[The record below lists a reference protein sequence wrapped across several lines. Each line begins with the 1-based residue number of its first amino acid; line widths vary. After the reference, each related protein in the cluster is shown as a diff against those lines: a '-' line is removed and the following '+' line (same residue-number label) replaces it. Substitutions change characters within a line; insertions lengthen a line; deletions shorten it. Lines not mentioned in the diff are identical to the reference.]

1 MIRTPD
7 SPLARSPGVGG
18 TADQANP
25 GQPVFAEGLQYVGET
40 PDGPLMELNMG
51 PQHPSTHGVLRLVL
65 RVEGE
70 VVRYADPD
78 IGYLHTGFE
87 KDFERVTYHQGT
99 PWTDRMDYLSP
110 PGNNLCYALAV
121 EKLLGETVPERAQ
134 RIRVIMVEL
143 ARIGSH
149 LIWLGTH
156 GLDLGAQS
164 TFLYAWRDRER
175 ILEINEMVSG
185 VRMMTS
191 FIRVGGLMADTPPEF
206 EDAVRLFVKDFR
218 VRCDDYSKLLTSN
231 PLWEDRTR
239 GLGMI
244 PGPEALSWGFTGAT
258 LRASGVSYDVRKHQ
272 PYSGY
277 DDYDFDVPL
286 GVHGDVYDRYLV
298 RIQEMREALRIVEQA
313 VEKLKPGPIT
323 ISNRKVVLPP
333 RHELDT
339 SMEAVI
345 HHFKLVTEGFRPPA
359 GEVYQ
364 AVESPRGE
372 LGFYIVSDASNKPY
386 RVKVRAPSFQFVSAI
401 GRLVTGHQVADI
413 VAILGSLDFVLGDV
427 DR

>member
-1 MIRTPD
+1 VIRTPD

>member
-1 MIRTPD
+1 MTQGIGMEP
-7 SPLARSPGVGG
+7 G
-18 TADQANP
+18 TAMAP
-25 GQPVFAEGLQYVGET
+25 GAGAAPQPAFSEGLQYIGET

-65 RVEGE
+65 QVEGE

-110 PGNNLCYALAV
+110 PGNNLGWALAI
-121 EKLLGETVPERAQ
+121 EKLLGEEVPDRAR

-149 LIWLGTH
+149 LIWVGTH
-156 GLDLGAQS
+156 GLDMGAQS

-191 FIRVGGLMADTPPEF
+191 FIRVGGLMADTPPGF
-206 EDAVRLFVKDFR
+206 EEAVSAFVRDFR
-218 VRCDDYSKLLTSN
+218 DRCNDYEDLLRAN

-239 GLGMI
+239 GLGVI
-244 PGPEALSWGFTGAT
+244 SGEEALAWGFSGAT
-258 LRASGVSYDVRKHQ
+258 LRGSGISYDVRKNQ

-277 DDYDFDVPL
+277 DEYDFEVPL

-298 RIQEMREALRIVEQA
+298 RIQEMRQALRIIEQA
-313 VEKLKPGPIT
+313 LAKLKPGPIT

-372 LGFYIVSDASNKPY
+372 LGFYVVSDASNKPY

-401 GRLVTGHQVADI
+401 PRLVTGHLVADV
-413 VAILGSLDFVLGDV
+413 VAILGSLDFILGDV

>member
-1 MIRTPD
+1 VIRTPD

-70 VVRYADPD
+70 VVRFADPD

>member
-70 VVRYADPD
+70 VVRFADPD